1 MKLKKYLDEEYLA
14 EGGGRFEYASQL
26 DQEMHRTLQ
35 GMVKNN
41 GLFKSMKQR
50 AYFLFNRWKGAK
62 IGGGGAYAS
71 TVADLKKYKGITT
84 AQEGEYYIS
93 VEAYLIFGQRG
104 AGQGTRFLT
113 WGYIIDDV
121 GVREKYRLYYIYY
134 KEGESS
140 GTKGVDTKKTK
151 LEWKRQENK
160 EVQDFRELVALED
173 LERENRIKAG
183 EAQLKNSQWMGV
195 IGERV
200 KDVEVEVIRKHFFE
214 TRFGTSAITV
224 MKTVPEG
231 NMIHHF
237 GSNSLKRGEKR
248 KISFTVKDHEKAE
261 VNQWNKIPYK
271 YTSVQR
277 VK

>member
-1 MKLKKYLDEEYLA
+1 MRLKQYLDEELS
-14 EGGGRFEYASQL
+14 EGEGRFEYASQW

-35 GMVKNN
+35 GLVKNN
-41 GLFKSMKQR
+41 GMFKSMKQR
-50 AYFLFNRWKGAK
+50 AYFIFNRWKGAK
-62 IGGGGAYAS
+62 VGSGEWS
-71 TVADLKKYKGITT
+71 VADIKKYKGLNVSD
-84 AQEGEYYIS
+84 GDFYIQ
-93 VEAYLIFGQRG
+93 VQAYMIFGKVG
-104 AGQGTRFLT
+104 AGQGTRSIS
-113 WGYIIDDV
+113 WGYVIDDI
-121 GVREKYRLYYIYY
+121 GVREKYRFYYIYW

-140 GTKGVDTKKTK
+140 GTKGIDKSKTK
-151 LEWKRQENK
+151 LEFKRQENK
-160 EVQDFRELVALED
+160 DVQDFRELVALED
-173 LERENRIKAG
+173 LERTNKIKAG
-183 EAQLKNSQWMGV
+183 EAQLKNSQWIGV

-224 MKTVPEG
+224 MKTIPDG

-237 GSNSLKRGEKR
+237 GSNSLRRGDK
-248 KISFTVKDHEKAE
+248 KKVSFTVKDHEKAE